1 MAISV
6 DLGRIS
12 MSRTLLPVVAPRS
25 PRSVKRCLF
34 EVDHDDVQR
43 QLASDTEAR
52 MDAFARKYNFDLRTE
67 TPLPGR
73 YDWNDSP
80 PSPSTR
86 VEARDPVANDATE
99 TTVRPAAIAEQASP
113 RLSRESDS
121 RQPPLMEFFQSRK
134 RRSQESDKMTSPVP
148 SKILRQRALPQLPMG
163 GQ

>member
-6 DLGRIS
+6 DLGRIP
-12 MSRTLLPVVAPRS
+12 MSRTLLRVVAPRS

-43 QLASDTEAR
+43 QLASDREAR

-67 TPLPGR
+67 TALPGR

-80 PSPSTR
+80 PSTR

-99 TTVRPAAIAEQASP
+99 TTVQPAAIAEQASP
-113 RLSRESDS
+113 RPRRESDS
-121 RQPPLMEFFQSRK
+121 RQPPLTEFFQSRK